1 MHLHLVPAVAVGQP
15 ALLLPGLRGQG
26 SLPDIGQVQ
35 HLVQVVQAGRGGVSA
50 LSAAPRRPPGVG
62 GAHVARV
69 QGVGRQLHLV
79 AVTQLQVVG
88 GAAAARAAE
97 AVALAA
103 EFCLVGRAGARVRLL
118 LDLE

>member
-1 MHLHLVPAVAVGQP
+1 M
-15 ALLLPGLRGQG
+15 
-26 SLPDIGQVQ
+26 
-35 HLVQVVQAGRGGVSA
+35 
-50 LSAAPRRPPGVG
+50 
-62 GAHVARV
+62 
-69 QGVGRQLHLV
+69 GRQLHLV